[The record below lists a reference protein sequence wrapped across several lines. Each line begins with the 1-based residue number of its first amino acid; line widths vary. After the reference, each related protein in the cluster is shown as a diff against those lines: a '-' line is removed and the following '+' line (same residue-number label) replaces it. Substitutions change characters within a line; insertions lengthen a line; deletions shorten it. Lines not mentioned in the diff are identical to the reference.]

1 MSTQKRDRKPNF
13 RLVLIGLFLLIDLVA
28 GGTYALN
35 EAGLLGS
42 TNTAENDGE
51 RMPPPDFNMDEL
63 AQDGTFSMPDRE
75 AHDEGGISSAGLLGL
90 GKSIGQ
96 IAIIVAVV
104 YYSQK
109 LLDWLGKKF
118 SKPRMHNQ
126 AA

>member
-13 RLVLIGLFLLIDLVA
+13 WLVLTGLFLLIGLIA
-28 GGTYALN
+28 GGAYTLN
-35 EAGLLGS
+35 EMGLLGS
-42 TNTAENDGE
+42 TSTAESNGE
-51 RMPPPDFNMDEL
+51 RMAPPDFNMDEL
-63 AQDGTFSMPDRE
+63 AEDGTFSPSDRE
-75 AHDEGGISSAGLLGL
+75 AHDEGGVSNAGLLGL

>member
-13 RLVLIGLFLLIDLVA
+13 WLVLTGLFLLIGLIA
-28 GGTYALN
+28 GGTYTLN
-35 EAGLLGS
+35 EMGLLGS
-42 TNTAENDGE
+42 TSTAESDGE
-51 RMPPPDFNMDEL
+51 RMAPPDFNMDEL
-63 AQDGTFSMPDRE
+63 AEDGTFSPPDRE
-75 AHDEGGISSAGLLGL
+75 AHDEGGVSSAGLLGL

-96 IAIIVAVV
+96 IAIIVAAV

-118 SKPRMHNQ
+118 SKPTVHNQ